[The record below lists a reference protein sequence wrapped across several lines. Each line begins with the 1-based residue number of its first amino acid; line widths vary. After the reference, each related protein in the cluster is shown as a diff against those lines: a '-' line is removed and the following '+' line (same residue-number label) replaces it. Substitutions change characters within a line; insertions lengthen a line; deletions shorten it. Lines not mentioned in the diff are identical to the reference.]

1 MTVAEILDALY
12 DGIGASW
19 VSDMSFVDEVAEWV
33 ERTKED
39 EACSDGEEDQDRL
52 ARPLAHNGR
61 NYRRHRRPPCP

>member
-1 MTVAEILDALY
+1 MENTMTVAEILDALY

-39 EACSDGEEDQDRL
+39 EACSDGEED
-52 ARPLAHNGR
+52 
-61 NYRRHRRPPCP
+61 